1 MRPFCVNWGIV
12 QFNFL
17 FLPQKKKQKKSS
29 LRIFEIRVSAK
40 ADPYILQISGCDLF
54 VLIVGSY
61 KCIVL
66 FSRKKVP
73 KTSWLRIFEI
83 RDCIK
88 DEFLQTSNIRMPHFL
103 LIRDC
108 TMPL

>member
-40 ADPYILQISGCDLF
+40 ADPYILQISGCDL
-54 VLIVGSY
+54 
-61 KCIVL
+61 
-66 FSRKKVP
+66 
-73 KTSWLRIFEI
+73 LR
-83 RDCIK
+83 
-88 DEFLQTSNIRMPHFL
+88 
-103 LIRDC
+103 
-108 TMPL
+108 